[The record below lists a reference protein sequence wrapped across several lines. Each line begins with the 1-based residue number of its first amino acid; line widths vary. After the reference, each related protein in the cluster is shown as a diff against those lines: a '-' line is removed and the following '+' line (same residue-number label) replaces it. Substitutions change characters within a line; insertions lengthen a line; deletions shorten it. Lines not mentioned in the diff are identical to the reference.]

1 MDDSRRFCG
10 PQFRA
15 DEPEEYEAVCTTI
28 VGGRPPGSGQPVGA
42 IPRGIELLMKKAA
55 VDPEFR
61 TLLVERRAEAASQI
75 GLQLDP
81 AESLML
87 AVVPQTQLETIIDRT
102 TVPLEHR
109 RAFLGKTVAAML
121 AAVGVLTPGDA
132 TAAFGGCGGI
142 RPDARGEIGSFGV
155 RPDLPDK
162 GAGQIPDAQ
171 HPILAKIRAVLADV
185 LERDPATIHFDT
197 KPKADLE
204 MTDDQIRAV
213 RQSLK
218 EAFLV
223 PIPYHA
229 FLQSETVGE
238 WVDHVERAQ
247 EVQQVVADVLRKQLK
262 LEDNVAI
269 TDKTCLH
276 DKLKIT
282 PAQLGAVRRDLSRQ
296 LRIHLDWKEFRQK
309 ETVGQLVA
317 MAADLVRLRQQNADK
332 PDPASEQDAHP
343 NAVPYYL
350 QPGLQPGMPS
360 QRLPSQTVRPV
371 QPPPS
376 PCGGIRP

>member
-1 MDDSRRFCG
+1 MN
-10 PQFRA
+10 QF
-15 DEPEEYEAVCTTI
+15 I
-28 VGGRPPGSGQPVGA
+28 PVG
-42 IPRGIELLMKKAA
+42 IEVLVKKAA

-132 TAAFGGCGGI
+132 TAGIGGGCGGI
-142 RPDARGEIGSFGV
+142 RPDAPGEIGSFGV

-162 GAGQIPDAQ
+162 GTGQIPDAQ

-185 LERDPATIHFDT
+185 LARDPATIHFDT

-229 FLQSETVGE
+229 FLQSNTVGE

-282 PAQLGAVRRDLSRQ
+282 PAQLVAVRRDLSRQ

-309 ETVGQLVA
+309 ETVGQLVE

-332 PDPASEQDAHP
+332 PDPSSEQDAYP
-343 NAVPYYL
+343 NPTPYYL

-371 QPPPS
+371 VPPPPGAS
-376 PCGGIRP
+376 AGSRP